1 MTPHTSRPARR
12 TRLAVLLAALLCAA
26 GASTAFTTTLQ
37 TGDAR
42 PAAARAEVS
51 GTSGTYKSP
60 HTEPYVRTQLF
71 FGTGRHG
78 GEPPITEEQFM
89 DFLNKYVTPRFPD
102 GLTLQEGYG
111 QWRDRTGSINGERSY
126 ELILLYPREQAEARD
141 ADIEYLRN
149 RYTRMYELE
158 SVGRVD
164 EQVRADF

>member
-1 MTPHTSRPARR
+1 MTPHVSRR

-26 GASTAFTTTLQ
+26 GASTAFATTLQ
-37 TGDAR
+37 ERDAR
-42 PAAARAEVS
+42 PAAARAEA
-51 GTSGTYKSP
+51 SGTYQSP

-89 DFLNKYVTPRFPD
+89 DFLDEYVTPRFPD

-141 ADIEYLRN
+141 ADIEYLRD
-149 RYTRMYELE
+149 RYTGMYELE

>member
-12 TRLAVLLAALLCAA
+12 TRLAVLLTALLCAA

-37 TGDAR
+37 AGDAR
-42 PAAARAEVS
+42 PAAVRTEV
-51 GTSGTYKSP
+51 SGTYKSP
-60 HTEPYVRTQLF
+60 HTKPYVRTQLF

-149 RYTRMYELE
+149 RYTEMYELE

-164 EQVRADF
+164 EPVRADF

>member
-37 TGDAR
+37 ERDTR
-42 PAAARAEVS
+42 PAAHAEAS
-51 GTSGTYKSP
+51 GTSGTYRSP
-60 HTEPYVRTQLF
+60 HTKPYVRTQLF

-89 DFLNKYVTPRFPD
+89 DFLDEYVTPRFPD

-111 QWRDRTGSINGERSY
+111 QWRDRTGSVNGERSY

-149 RYTRMYELE
+149 RYTKMYELE

>member
-1 MTPHTSRPARR
+1 MTPRTSRPARR

-26 GASTAFTTTLQ
+26 GASTAFATTLQ
-37 TGDAR
+37 ERDAR
-42 PAAARAEVS
+42 PASARAEA
-51 GTSGTYKSP
+51 SGTYKSP
-60 HTEPYVRTQLF
+60 NTKPYVRTQLF

-126 ELILLYPREQAEARD
+126 ELILLYPREKAEARD

-149 RYTRMYELE
+149 RYTKMYELE

>member
-26 GASTAFTTTLQ
+26 GASTAFATTLQ
-37 TGDAR
+37 ERDAR
-42 PAAARAEVS
+42 PSAVRAEVS
-51 GTSGTYKSP
+51 GTYQSP
-60 HTEPYVRTQLF
+60 HTKPYVRTQLF

-89 DFLNKYVTPRFPD
+89 DFLDEYVTPRFPD

-126 ELILLYPREQAEARD
+126 ELILLYPREKAEARD
-141 ADIEYLRN
+141 ADIEYLRD
-149 RYTRMYELE
+149 RYTEMYELE